1 MTFSDEEELAFRID
15 RLNAVAMRE
24 LKKVAGRSRRLQQQQ
39 MKELKAWLRSHL
51 GKGEDDIIDLIEE
64 ELGRCETRLRDSDG
78 NTVDAMSYIRR
89 PADQDPDDSES
100 EDDEDADSAEEGK
113 GRSPRSRGGAN
124 KEVLVLSDSED
135 DGDDDDGDDDDGD
148 GGGDGDAADDEDGEV
163 EVKEE
168 HADASDDPH
177 IHGVVLPGPSRS
189 LQQLASSLGSKLNA
203 RAALKQQLRKKVTVT
218 ATENYCK
225 QQHIQAA
232 QLKLRIEVTEKCR
245 QLVDL
250 MRERQD
256 RQQQRDA
263 LKRREFLSSKVSQP
277 PMRRSSCVSP
287 LSLISLT

>member
-1 MTFSDEEELAFRID
+1 MPHSPLIVSDEEELAFRIE

-24 LKKVAGRSRRLQQQQ
+24 LKKVAGRSRRVQQQQ

-51 GKGEDDIIDLIEE
+51 GRGEDDIVDLVED

-89 PADQDPDDSES
+89 PVDQDPDDSDS
-100 EDDEDADSAEEGK
+100 EDDEDADSAEEVKAG
-113 GRSPRSRGGAN
+113 SPQSAAEGAK
-124 KEVLVLSDSED
+124 KEVLVLSNSD
-135 DGDDDDGDDDDGD
+135 DGSDDDDDDGDNEGS
-148 GGGDGDAADDEDGEV
+148 DAEGEEDGEV

-168 HADASDDPH
+168 RTDDAVVDPH
-177 IHGVVLPGPSRS
+177 AAHGALPFGPSRT
-189 LQQLASSLGSKLNA
+189 LQQLAFSMGSKLNA
-203 RAALKQQLRKKVTVT
+203 RATLKQQLRKKVTAT

-263 LKRREFLSSKVSQP
+263 LKRREFLSAKVRQ
-277 PMRRSSCVSP
+277 
-287 LSLISLT
+287 L